1 MVIAMKF
8 NWQKLGFKQLNL
20 LNQLL
25 AEEIIILWYTAKALG
40 KIQSIQLSYSLWQSL
55 YHLNVCCKAD
65 SDKGYLNVKNNIS
78 TEDGNCQMS
87 WPFSLKT
94 KWNRKGKQIIF
105 FCAILKILMLYKIFD
120 YGLVKKHSPVLEVC
134 AIPRVATQS
143 WSTEI
148 TFMSDAN

>member
-1 MVIAMKF
+1 MKF

-65 SDKGYLNVKNNIS
+65 NDKGYLNVKNNIS
-78 TEDGNCQMS
+78 TEDDNCQMS
-87 WPFSLKT
+87 
-94 KWNRKGKQIIF
+94 
-105 FCAILKILMLYKIFD
+105 
-120 YGLVKKHSPVLEVC
+120 
-134 AIPRVATQS
+134 
-143 WSTEI
+143 
-148 TFMSDAN
+148 